1 MRSVI
6 LKNIFR
12 YAFRGWD
19 KIPNDELKGYS
30 IYIFLVGLLI
40 GCLLFGLMKVLFKWS
55 FNELIMILLA
65 NSVFSF
71 LFSMVIYKREWID
84 EKYGLGYDGYYI
96 VPGRNEGMSY
106 KAAIVLITTAAP
118 LFSILFFVMGLH
130 YGNIIVATAFLIAM
144 PIPFILMFLRIDA
157 YENKIIV
164 TPKQLDYCPPFY
176 FMLGQLNAMAGL
188 EFSIRTILISLI
200 YGTYPL
206 IWAVL
211 YFLFSF
217 LTQIFIASP
226 DILDNV
232 VPFDLRTVQGY
243 KKGSVIYLVL
253 IFIGYGIFL
262 VFEGVI

>member
-12 YAFRGWD
+12 FAFRRWD

-188 EFSIRTILISLI
+188 EFSIRTISRLKEEGVKKIKLLCVVAAPEGINLIEKDHPDVQIYCATVDRTLNENAYI
-200 YGTYPL
+200 LPGLGDAGDRVYGT
-206 IWAVL
+206 
-211 YFLFSF
+211 
-217 LTQIFIASP
+217 
-226 DILDNV
+226 
-232 VPFDLRTVQGY
+232 
-243 KKGSVIYLVL
+243 K
-253 IFIGYGIFL
+253 
-262 VFEGVI
+262 